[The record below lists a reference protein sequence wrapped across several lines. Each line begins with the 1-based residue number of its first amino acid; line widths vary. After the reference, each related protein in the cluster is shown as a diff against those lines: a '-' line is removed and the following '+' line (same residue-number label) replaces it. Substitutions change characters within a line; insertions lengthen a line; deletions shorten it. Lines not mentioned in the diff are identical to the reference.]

1 MSKNR
6 LALHFVAVLVV
17 ALFAFLAISST
28 GSTPQVTASKVE
40 SSEIKSNGVVYHL
53 PAPDIKPFDVLGLVF
68 ATSVTQFDEKGLEVS
83 NQDGIVTMLLRE
95 AQKIGGNDIFNL
107 RVDEKATYTTTQE
120 KTSNGTKTITKKTVT
135 YSGSALAIKY
145 R

>member
-6 LALHFVAVLVV
+6 LTLHIVAVFVIV
-17 ALFAFLAISST
+17 FFAFLAISSAASSPKT
-28 GSTPQVTASKVE
+28 TSKVE
-40 SSEIKSNGVVYHL
+40 SNEISSKGVIHNM
-53 PAPDIKPFDVLGLVF
+53 PTPDQKPFDALGLVF
-68 ATSVTQFDEKGLEVS
+68 ATSVTNYDDKGQEVS
-83 NQDGIVTMLLRE
+83 TQEGIVILLLRE

-107 RVDEKATYTTTQE
+107 RIDEKVTYTTTQE